1 MVALTGWRSLPA
13 SRAMASGSPHGG
25 CAALDPAAGRCVG
38 SAFFSTTAVITTS
51 SRPVIQVALAHS
63 LAVVVCCCGLC
74 FSAGFWL
81 GTVLQ
86 QWVQPAQA
94 RKAKDPQR
102 AANQEA
108 WEAEVASGRWSEPKP
123 VVGRFIGSHWDV
135 EWLDEESEADPQQE
149 LPLRW
154 AV

>member
-1 MVALTGWRSLPA
+1 MTPEL
-13 SRAMASGSPHGG
+13 
-25 CAALDPAAGRCVG
+25 AGAWE
-38 SAFFSTTAVITTS
+38 SAFFTTTAVITTS
-51 SRPVIQVALAHS
+51 SRPVIQEALAHS
-63 LAVVVCCCGLC
+63 LSVVVCCCCLC

-102 AANQEA
+102 VASQEA

-135 EWLDEESEADPQQE
+135 EWLDEEGEADPQQE

>member
-1 MVALTGWRSLPA
+1 M
-13 SRAMASGSPHGG
+13 
-25 CAALDPAAGRCVG
+25 
-38 SAFFSTTAVITTS
+38 ITTS
-51 SRPVIQVALAHS
+51 SHPAIQEAMAHS
-63 LAVVVCCCGLC
+63 LAFVVCCYLC

-102 AANQEA
+102 AASQEA
-108 WEAEVASGRWSEPKP
+108 WEAEVTSGRWSEPKP

>member
-1 MVALTGWRSLPA
+1 MTPPL
-13 SRAMASGSPHGG
+13 
-25 CAALDPAAGRCVG
+25 AGAWG
-38 SAFFSTTAVITTS
+38 SAFFSTTAVTTSS
-51 SRPVIQVALAHS
+51 SRPVLQEALAHS
-63 LAVVVCCCGLC
+63 LAFVVLCCCLT

-81 GTVLQ
+81 GTAVQ
-86 QWVQPAQA
+86 QWVQPAQS

-108 WEAEVASGRWSEPKP
+108 WGAEVAAGRWSEPKQ

>member
-1 MVALTGWRSLPA
+1 MIT
-13 SRAMASGSPHGG
+13 SP
-25 CAALDPAAGRCVG
+25 
-38 SAFFSTTAVITTS
+38 
-51 SRPVIQVALAHS
+51 SRPVLQEALAHS
-63 LAVVVCCCGLC
+63 LAFLVLCCSIS
-74 FSAGFWL
+74 FTAGFTL
-81 GTVLQ
+81 GTWIQ
-86 QWVQPAQA
+86 QLNQPAQA
-94 RKAKDPQR
+94 SKAKDPQR

-135 EWLDEESEADPQQE
+135 EWLDEECEADPQQE

>member
-1 MVALTGWRSLPA
+1 M
-13 SRAMASGSPHGG
+13 
-25 CAALDPAAGRCVG
+25 
-38 SAFFSTTAVITTS
+38 ITTS
-51 SRPVIQVALAHS
+51 SRPVIQQALAHS
-63 LAVVVCCCGLC
+63 LAVVLLCCSLG
-74 FSAGFWL
+74 FSTGFWL

-86 QWVQPAQA
+86 QWLQPALA
-94 RKAKDPQR
+94 KKAKDPQR

-135 EWLDEESEADPQQE
+135 EWLDEECGADPQQE

>member
-1 MVALTGWRSLPA
+1 MPPLTPEL
-13 SRAMASGSPHGG
+13 
-25 CAALDPAAGRCVG
+25 AGAWW

-51 SRPVIQVALAHS
+51 SRPVIQEALAHS
-63 LAVVVCCCGLC
+63 LAVVVCCCCLC
-74 FSAGFWL
+74 FSAGFWV

-86 QWVQPAQA
+86 QWVPPVQA

-108 WEAEVASGRWSEPKP
+108 WEAEVASVRWSEPKP
-123 VVGRFIGSHWDV
+123 VVGRLIGSHWDV
-135 EWLDEESEADPQQE
+135 ECLNAQSEADPQQE